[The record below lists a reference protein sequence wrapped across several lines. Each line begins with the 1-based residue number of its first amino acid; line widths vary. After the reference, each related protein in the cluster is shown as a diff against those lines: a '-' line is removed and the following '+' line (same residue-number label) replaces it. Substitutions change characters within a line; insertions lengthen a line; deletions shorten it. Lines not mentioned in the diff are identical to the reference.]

1 MTVSVRAVAAVRAGA
16 RAPSAL
22 ALPAASA
29 APGRASALALLVV
42 VCGAQQQQSHAACA
56 AVEAPSG
63 EEDELLLAHVY
74 AGNARTV
81 AQLLAGRRRA
91 GQGSADVNAVRNAD
105 GWTPLLLAASQGHT
119 DIVALLLAAG
129 ADVEARLGGE
139 DTPLALAAMHGHAQT
154 VVLLAQEGGAAVD
167 ARRASNGATA
177 LMLAAALGHEAAAEA
192 LLALGADCELKDAD
206 GATALQL
213 AAR

>member
-1 MTVSVRAVAAVRAGA
+1 M
-16 RAPSAL
+16 
-22 ALPAASA
+22 
-29 APGRASALALLVV
+29 
-42 VCGAQQQQSHAACA
+42 VCGAQQQQQQSHAACA